1 MERKKA
7 SFLFS
12 LFPLQWLTVADG
24 LPGSTNAFFEA
35 NCPYI
40 QVAIYAEMIWSMMF
54 NAFLFAFFFAILSKC
69 ELRNVQVVFSDKLCI
84 YSEGGQIYVGARCY
98 DIDAAFPVVESH
110 VRMYVLDKGMRM
122 HPLRMHFP
130 DDDMGGMLYTSLPA
144 EMKHCVD
151 HHSALSP
158 RKMPLVLDSQG
169 LVLRASDSATG
180 NRDEIECPVCGE
192 AYGSYER
199 LRRHVNYCRIIETK
213 DEYPVENS
221 HLGFEMPEI
230 APLTLQ
236 EVKTYFENHISEI
249 VLVVE
254 GIDPQLS
261 GTFQSLQSYKYE
273 DVAWEGEFVPCL
285 SVRNKKFV
293 VDFAKF
299 HKVRLPESPPSSVA
313 EDDVER
319 ATPKSLATETME
331 TEITF
336 TKA

>member
-1 MERKKA
+1 
-7 SFLFS
+7 
-12 LFPLQWLTVADG
+12 
-24 LPGSTNAFFEA
+24 
-35 NCPYI
+35 
-40 QVAIYAEMIWSMMF
+40 
-54 NAFLFAFFFAILSKC
+54 
-69 ELRNVQVVFSDKLCI
+69 
-84 YSEGGQIYVGARCY
+84 
-98 DIDAAFPVVESH
+98 
-110 VRMYVLDKGMRM
+110 
-122 HPLRMHFP
+122 
-130 DDDMGGMLYTSLPA
+130 
-144 EMKHCVD
+144 
-151 HHSALSP
+151 
-158 RKMPLVLDSQG
+158 
-169 LVLRASDSATG
+169 
-180 NRDEIECPVCGE
+180 
-192 AYGSYER
+192 
-199 LRRHVNYCRIIETK
+199 
-213 DEYPVENS
+213 
-221 HLGFEMPEI
+221 MPEI

-299 HKVRLPESPPSSVA
+299 HKVRLPESPPASVA